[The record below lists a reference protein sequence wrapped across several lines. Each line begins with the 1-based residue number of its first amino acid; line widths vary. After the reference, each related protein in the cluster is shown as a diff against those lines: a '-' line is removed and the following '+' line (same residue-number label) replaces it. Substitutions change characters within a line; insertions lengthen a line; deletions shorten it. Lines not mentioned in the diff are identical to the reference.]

1 MNGIVLVDKP
11 ADWTSHDVVQKMRRL
26 YETKQVGHTGTLDP
40 MATGLLPICIG
51 KATKVA
57 EYISDDRKAYVA
69 RAVKGIRTDTGDTT
83 GVIYARSD
91 ASIPKNF
98 DGVLREFMGEQL
110 QLPPMHSALKYKG
123 KKLYDYARM
132 GICVPRKKRP
142 INVTKLACLE
152 RDEVGIRLLAEVSS
166 GTYIRTLLDDI
177 GVAAGCFF
185 TMSDLRRV
193 SVGSTTVDDAY
204 TIETL
209 EAMDFDERKSL
220 LLPMDRLLDHL
231 PPVHLP
237 ARRLKSMTNGMSS
250 RIFFDVE
257 KAPIYR
263 VYAGEVFV
271 GLGFLK
277 EEEDGTT
284 NVCMKK
290 VLV

>member
-1 MNGIVLVDKP
+1 MNGILLVDKP
-11 ADWTSHDVVQKMRRL
+11 AGWTSHDVVQKMRRL
-26 YETKQVGHTGTLDP
+26 YETRQVGHTGTLDP

-57 EYISDDRKAYVA
+57 EYISDDKKAYAA

-83 GVIYARSD
+83 GVVYARSD
-91 ASIPKNF
+91 VPIPDNF
-98 DGVLREFMGEQL
+98 DDILRTFTGEQL
-110 QLPPMHSALKYKG
+110 QLPPMHSALKYQG

-142 INVTKLACLE
+142 ITVTKLACLE
-152 RDEVGIRLLAEVSS
+152 RSDTEINLLAEVSS

-177 GVAAGCFF
+177 GVAAGCFL

-193 SVGSTTVDDAY
+193 SVGSTTVDVSY
-204 TIETL
+204 TIEAL
-209 EAMDFDERKSL
+209 EAMPFDVRKSL

-231 PPVHLP
+231 PPIHLP
-237 ARRLKSMTNGMSS
+237 AKRLKPMTNGMST
-250 RIFFDVE
+250 RISFPVE
-257 KAPIYR
+257 KALIYR
-263 VYAGEVFV
+263 IYAGDVFV
-271 GLGFLK
+271 GLGIVK
-277 EEEDGTT
+277 EEDGAT

>member
-1 MNGIVLVDKP
+1 MNGILLVDKP
-11 ADWTSHDVVQKMRRL
+11 AGWTSHDVVQKMRRL

-57 EYISDDRKAYVA
+57 EYISDDKKAYVA
-69 RAVKGIRTDTGDTT
+69 RAVRGIRTDTGDTT
-83 GVIYARSD
+83 GVVYARSD
-91 ASIPKNF
+91 VPIPDNL
-98 DGVLREFMGEQL
+98 DDILRTFTGKQL

-142 INVTKLACLE
+142 ITVTKLACLE
-152 RDEVGIRLLAEVSS
+152 RGDTEISLLAEVSS

-193 SVGSTTVDDAY
+193 SVGSTTVDGSY
-204 TIETL
+204 TIEAL
-209 EAMDFDERKSL
+209 EAMPLDARKSL

-231 PPVHLP
+231 PPIHLP
-237 ARRLKSMTNGMSS
+237 AKRLKPMTNGMST
-250 RIFFDVE
+250 RISFAVE

-263 VYAGEVFV
+263 IYAGDVFV
-271 GLGFLK
+271 GLGIVK
-277 EEEDGTT
+277 EEDGTT

>member
-1 MNGIVLVDKP
+1 MNGILLVDKP
-11 ADWTSHDVVQKMRRL
+11 AGWTSHDVVQKMRRL

-57 EYISDDRKAYVA
+57 EYISDDRKAYAA
-69 RAVKGIRTDTGDTT
+69 RAVRGIRTDTGDTT
-83 GVIYARSD
+83 GVVYARSD
-91 ASIPKNF
+91 VPIPDNL
-98 DGVLREFMGEQL
+98 DDVLRTFTGEQL

-132 GICVPRKKRP
+132 GICVPREKRP
-142 INVTKLACLE
+142 ITVTKLACLE
-152 RDEVGIRLLAEVSS
+152 RGDTEISLLAEVSS

-185 TMSDLRRV
+185 TMSELRRV
-193 SVGSTTVDDAY
+193 SVGSTTVDGSY
-204 TIETL
+204 TIEAL
-209 EAMDFDERKSL
+209 EAMPLDVRKSL

-231 PPVHLP
+231 PPIHLP
-237 ARRLKSMTNGMSS
+237 AKRLKPMTNGMST
-250 RIFFDVE
+250 RISFVVE

-263 VYAGEVFV
+263 IYAGDVFV
-271 GLGFLK
+271 GLGIVK
-277 EEEDGTT
+277 EEDGTT

>member
-1 MNGIVLVDKP
+1 MNGILLVDKP

-69 RAVKGIRTDTGDTT
+69 RAVRGIRTDTGDTT
-83 GVIYARSD
+83 GVVYARSD
-91 ASIPKNF
+91 VPIPDNL
-98 DGVLREFMGEQL
+98 DDVLKTFTGEQL

-142 INVTKLACLE
+142 ITVTKLACLE
-152 RDEVGIRLLAEVSS
+152 RGASEISLLAEVSS

-193 SVGSTTVDDAY
+193 SVGNTTVDGSY
-204 TIETL
+204 TIEAL
-209 EAMDFDERKSL
+209 EVMPFDARKSL

-231 PPVHLP
+231 PPIHLP
-237 ARRLKSMTNGMSS
+237 AKRLKPMTNGMST
-250 RIFFDVE
+250 RISFAVD

-263 VYAGEVFV
+263 IYAGDVFV
-271 GLGFLK
+271 GLGIVK
-277 EEEDGTT
+277 EEDGTT

>member
-1 MNGIVLVDKP
+1 MNGILLVDKP
-11 ADWTSHDVVQKMRRL
+11 AGWTSHDVVQKMRRL

-83 GVIYARSD
+83 GVVYARSD
-91 ASIPKNF
+91 APIPENLG
-98 DGVLREFMGEQL
+98 DVLRKFTGEQL

-142 INVTKLACLE
+142 ITVTKLASLE
-152 RDEVGIRLLAEVSS
+152 RDEKGISLLAEVSS

-177 GVAAGCFF
+177 GVAAGCFL

-193 SVGSTTVDDAY
+193 SVGSTTVDGSY
-204 TIETL
+204 TIEAL
-209 EAMDFDERKSL
+209 EAMPLDARKSL

-231 PPVHLP
+231 PPIHLP
-237 ARRLKSMTNGMSS
+237 AKRLKPMTNGMST
-250 RIFFDVE
+250 RISFPVE

-263 VYAGEVFV
+263 IYAGDVFV
-271 GLGFLK
+271 GLGIVK
-277 EEEDGTT
+277 EEDGTT

>member
-1 MNGIVLVDKP
+1 MNGILLVDKP
-11 ADWTSHDVVQKMRRL
+11 TDWTSHDVVQKMRRL

-69 RAVKGIRTDTGDTT
+69 QAVRGIRTDTGDTT
-83 GVIYARSD
+83 GVVYARSNVP
-91 ASIPKNF
+91 IPVNL
-98 DGVLREFMGEQL
+98 DDILRTFTGEQL

-142 INVTKLACLE
+142 ITVTKLACLE
-152 RDEVGIRLLAEVSS
+152 RGDTKISLLAEVSS

-193 SVGSTTVDDAY
+193 SVGSTTVDGSY
-204 TIETL
+204 TIEAL
-209 EAMDFDERKSL
+209 EAMPLDARKSL

-231 PPVHLP
+231 PPIHLP
-237 ARRLKSMTNGMSS
+237 AKRLKPMTNGMST
-250 RIFFDVE
+250 RIFFPVE

-263 VYAGEVFV
+263 IYAGDVFV
-271 GLGFLK
+271 GLGIVK
-277 EEEDGTT
+277 EEDGTT

>member
-1 MNGIVLVDKP
+1 
-11 ADWTSHDVVQKMRRL
+11 
-26 YETKQVGHTGTLDP
+26 

-83 GVIYARSD
+83 GVVYVRSD
-91 ASIPKNF
+91 VPIPDNL
-98 DGVLREFMGEQL
+98 DDILRTFTGEQL

-132 GICVPRKKRP
+132 GICVPREKRP

-152 RDEVGIRLLAEVSS
+152 RDEKEISLLAEVSS

-193 SVGSTTVDDAY
+193 AVGSTTVDGSY
-204 TIETL
+204 TIEAL
-209 EAMDFDERKSL
+209 EAMPLDARKSL

-231 PPVHLP
+231 PPIHLP
-237 ARRLKSMTNGMSS
+237 AKRLKPMTNGMST
-250 RIFFDVE
+250 RISFPVE

-263 VYAGEVFV
+263 IYAGDVFV
-271 GLGFLK
+271 GLGIVK
-277 EEEDGTT
+277 EEDGTT

>member
-1 MNGIVLVDKP
+1 MNGILLVDKP
-11 ADWTSHDVVQKMRRL
+11 TDWTSHDVVQKMRRL

-69 RAVKGIRTDTGDTT
+69 QAVRGIRTDTGDTT
-83 GVIYARSD
+83 GVVYARSD
-91 ASIPKNF
+91 VPIPVNL
-98 DGVLREFMGEQL
+98 DDILRTFTGEQL

-142 INVTKLACLE
+142 ITVTNLACLE
-152 RDEVGIRLLAEVSS
+152 RGDTKISLLAEVSS

-193 SVGSTTVDDAY
+193 SVGSTTVDGSY
-204 TIETL
+204 TIEAL
-209 EAMDFDERKSL
+209 EAMPFDARKSL

-231 PPVHLP
+231 PPIHLT
-237 ARRLKSMTNGMSS
+237 AKRLKPMTNGMST
-250 RIFFDVE
+250 RISFPVE

-263 VYAGEVFV
+263 IYAGDVFV
-271 GLGFLK
+271 GLGIVK
-277 EEEDGTT
+277 EEDGTT

>member
-1 MNGIVLVDKP
+1 MNGILLVDKP
-11 ADWTSHDVVQKMRRL
+11 AGWTSHDVVQKMRRL

-57 EYISDDRKAYVA
+57 EYISDDKKAYVA
-69 RAVKGIRTDTGDTT
+69 RAVRGIRTDTGDTT
-83 GVIYARSD
+83 GVVYARSD
-91 ASIPKNF
+91 VPIPENL
-98 DGVLREFMGEQL
+98 DDILRTFTGEQL

-132 GICVPRKKRP
+132 GICVPREKRP

-152 RDEVGIRLLAEVSS
+152 RSDTEISLLAEVSS

-193 SVGSTTVDDAY
+193 SVGSTTVDGSH
-204 TIETL
+204 TIEAL
-209 EAMDFDERKSL
+209 EAMPFDARKSL

-231 PPVHLP
+231 PPIHLP
-237 ARRLKSMTNGMSS
+237 AKRLKPMTNGMST
-250 RIFFDVE
+250 RISFAVE

-263 VYAGEVFV
+263 IYAGDVFV
-271 GLGFLK
+271 GLGIVK
-277 EEEDGTT
+277 EEDGTT

>member
-1 MNGIVLVDKP
+1 MNGILLVDKP
-11 ADWTSHDVVQKMRRL
+11 AGWTSHDVVQKMRRL

-69 RAVKGIRTDTGDTT
+69 QAVRGIRTDTGDTT
-83 GVIYARSD
+83 GVVYARSD
-91 ASIPKNF
+91 VPIPVNL
-98 DGVLREFMGEQL
+98 DDILRTFTGEQL

-142 INVTKLACLE
+142 ITVTKLACLE
-152 RDEVGIRLLAEVSS
+152 RGDTKISLLAEVSS
-166 GTYIRTLLDDI
+166 GTYIRTLIDDI
-177 GVAAGCFF
+177 GEAAGCFF

-193 SVGSTTVDDAY
+193 SVGSTTVDGSY
-204 TIETL
+204 TIEAL
-209 EAMDFDERKSL
+209 EAMPLDARKSL

-231 PPVHLP
+231 PPIHLP
-237 ARRLKSMTNGMSS
+237 AKRLKPMTNGMST
-250 RIFFDVE
+250 RISFAVE

-263 VYAGEVFV
+263 IYAGDVFV
-271 GLGFLK
+271 GLGIVK
-277 EEEDGTT
+277 EEDGTT

>member
-1 MNGIVLVDKP
+1 MNGILLVDKP

-69 RAVKGIRTDTGDTT
+69 QAVRGIRTDTGDTT
-83 GVIYARSD
+83 GVVYARSNVP
-91 ASIPKNF
+91 IPVNL
-98 DGVLREFMGEQL
+98 DDILRTFTGEQL

-142 INVTKLACLE
+142 ITVTKLACLE
-152 RDEVGIRLLAEVSS
+152 RGDTKISLLAEVSS

-193 SVGSTTVDDAY
+193 SVGSTTVDGSY
-204 TIETL
+204 TIEAL
-209 EAMDFDERKSL
+209 EAMPLDARKSL

-231 PPVHLP
+231 PPIHLP
-237 ARRLKSMTNGMSS
+237 AKRLKPMTNGMST
-250 RIFFDVE
+250 RIFFPVE

-263 VYAGEVFV
+263 IYAGDVFV
-271 GLGFLK
+271 GLGIVK
-277 EEEDGTT
+277 EEDGTT

>member
-1 MNGIVLVDKP
+1 MNGILLVDKP
-11 ADWTSHDVVQKMRRL
+11 AGWTSHDVVQKMRRL

-57 EYISDDRKAYVA
+57 EYISDDKKAYLA
-69 RAVKGIRTDTGDTT
+69 RAVRGIRTDTGDTT
-83 GVIYARSD
+83 GVVYARSD
-91 ASIPKNF
+91 VPIPDNL
-98 DGVLREFMGEQL
+98 DDILRTFTGEQL

-142 INVTKLACLE
+142 ITVTKLACLE
-152 RDEVGIRLLAEVSS
+152 RGDTEISLLAEVSS

-177 GVAAGCFF
+177 GVAAGCFL

-193 SVGSTTVDDAY
+193 SVGNTTVDDAY
-204 TIETL
+204 TIEAL
-209 EAMDFDERKSL
+209 EAMALDARKSL

-231 PPVHLP
+231 PPIHLP
-237 ARRLKSMTNGMSS
+237 ARRLKPMTNGMST
-250 RIFFDVE
+250 RISFAVE

-263 VYAGEVFV
+263 IYAGDVFV
-271 GLGFLK
+271 GLGILK
-277 EEEDGTT
+277 EEDGTT

>member
-1 MNGIVLVDKP
+1 MNGILLVDKP
-11 ADWTSHDVVQKMRRL
+11 AGWTSHDVVQKMRRL

-69 RAVKGIRTDTGDTT
+69 RAVRGIRTDTGDTT
-83 GVIYARSD
+83 GVVYARSD
-91 ASIPKNF
+91 VPIPDNL
-98 DGVLREFMGEQL
+98 DDILRTFTGEQL

-132 GICVPRKKRP
+132 GICVPREKRP

-152 RDEVGIRLLAEVSS
+152 RGDTEISLLAEVSS

-193 SVGSTTVDDAY
+193 SVGSTTVDGSY
-204 TIETL
+204 TIEAL
-209 EAMDFDERKSL
+209 EAMPLDARKSL

-231 PPVHLP
+231 PPIHLP
-237 ARRLKSMTNGMSS
+237 AKRLKPMTNGMST
-250 RIFFDVE
+250 RISFAVE

-263 VYAGEVFV
+263 IYAGDVFV
-271 GLGFLK
+271 GLGIVK
-277 EEEDGTT
+277 EEDGTT

>member
-1 MNGIVLVDKP
+1 MNGILLVDKP
-11 ADWTSHDVVQKMRRL
+11 AGWTSHDVVQKMRRL

-69 RAVKGIRTDTGDTT
+69 RAVRGIRTDTGDTT
-83 GVIYARSD
+83 GVVYARSD
-91 ASIPKNF
+91 VPIPDNL
-98 DGVLREFMGEQL
+98 DDILRTFTGEQL

-142 INVTKLACLE
+142 ITVTRLACLE
-152 RDEVGIRLLAEVSS
+152 RGASEISLLAEVSS

-177 GVAAGCFF
+177 GVAAGCFL

-193 SVGSTTVDDAY
+193 SVGSTTVDGSY
-204 TIETL
+204 TIEAL
-209 EAMDFDERKSL
+209 EAMPLDARKSL

-231 PPVHLP
+231 PPIHLP
-237 ARRLKSMTNGMSS
+237 AKRLKPMTNGMST
-250 RIFFDVE
+250 RISFAVE

-263 VYAGEVFV
+263 IYAGDVFV
-271 GLGFLK
+271 GLGIVK
-277 EEEDGTT
+277 EEDGTT

>member
-1 MNGIVLVDKP
+1 MNGILLVDKP
-11 ADWTSHDVVQKMRRL
+11 AGWTSHDVVQKMRRL
-26 YETKQVGHTGTLDP
+26 YETRQVGHTGTLDP

-57 EYISDDRKAYVA
+57 EYISDDRKAYAA
-69 RAVKGIRTDTGDTT
+69 RAVRGIRTDTGDTT
-83 GVIYARSD
+83 GVVYARSD
-91 ASIPKNF
+91 VPIPENLG
-98 DGVLREFMGEQL
+98 DVLKTFTGEQL

-142 INVTKLACLE
+142 ITVTKLASLE
-152 RDEVGIRLLAEVSS
+152 RDEKGISLLAEVSS

-185 TMSDLRRV
+185 TMSELRRV
-193 SVGSTTVDDAY
+193 SVGSTTVDGSY
-204 TIETL
+204 TIEAL
-209 EAMDFDERKSL
+209 EAMPLDVRKSL
-220 LLPMDRLLDHL
+220 LLPMDELLDHL
-231 PPVHLP
+231 PPIHLP
-237 ARRLKSMTNGMSS
+237 AKRLKPMTNGMST
-250 RIFFDVE
+250 RISFPVE

-263 VYAGEVFV
+263 IYAGDVFV
-271 GLGFLK
+271 GLGIVK
-277 EEEDGTT
+277 EEDGTT

>member
-1 MNGIVLVDKP
+1 MNGILLVDKP
-11 ADWTSHDVVQKMRRL
+11 AGWTSHDVVQKMRRL

-69 RAVKGIRTDTGDTT
+69 RAVRGIRTDTGDTT
-83 GVIYARSD
+83 GVVYARSD
-91 ASIPKNF
+91 VPIPDNL
-98 DGVLREFMGEQL
+98 DDVLRTFTGEQL

-132 GICVPRKKRP
+132 GICVPREKRP
-142 INVTKLACLE
+142 ITVTKLACLE
-152 RDEVGIRLLAEVSS
+152 RGDTEISLLAEVSS

-193 SVGSTTVDDAY
+193 SVGNTTVDGSY
-204 TIETL
+204 TIEAL
-209 EAMDFDERKSL
+209 EAMPFDARKSL

-231 PPVHLP
+231 PPIHLP
-237 ARRLKSMTNGMSS
+237 AKRLKPMTNGMST
-250 RIFFDVE
+250 RISFVVE

-263 VYAGEVFV
+263 IYAGDVFV
-271 GLGFLK
+271 GLGIVK
-277 EEEDGTT
+277 EEDGTT